1 MAWRERPA
9 ALWWGLATF
18 ALIVVPLLLLA
29 GSLSFLGPQLV
40 PTPLF
45 RVLIVGLWFWAGVTE
60 VESEFPSFAGTLL
73 SLTMD
78 YPLGVF
84 FDSPNATTGPAG
96 VALDFLRPQ
105 PTTGTALLSLA
116 LILGLLGANGAGKTT
131 LMRLLTG
138 LIRPDSGRIT
148 IGGHDMTTAD
158 GRLAVQRV
166 LGYLPQDL
174 GVYPDL
180 TARQFLDY
188 VALLK
193 GLDDRPYRR
202 RRVGELL
209 ELVNIA
215 DAGDRKLR
223 GYSGGMRRR
232 VGIAQA
238 LLNDPEL
245 LIVDEPTSGLDP
257 EERIRFRTLLSQLAE
272 RRTVLLSTHIVDDV
286 AQTCTELAVLGRG
299 KLIYRGTVRDLTA
312 RATGSVWSLVTSGPV
327 PPVGT
332 VVAALPHDG
341 ATRYRIV
348 AATRPAADAEPV
360 APTLEDGYVALAQQH
375 RLTAA
380 ETTA

>member
-1 MAWRERPA
+1 MRLDIVRVTKTFRGKVR
-9 ALWWGLATF
+9 ALE
-18 ALIVVPLLLLA
+18 
-29 GSLSFLGPQLV
+29 
-40 PTPLF
+40 
-45 RVLIVGLWFWAGVTE
+45 E
-60 VESEFPSFAGTLL
+60 V
-73 SLTMD
+73 SLTV
-78 YPLGVF
+78 PG
-84 FDSPNATTGPAG
+84 G
-96 VALDFLRPQ
+96 
-105 PTTGTALLSLA
+105 
-116 LILGLLGANGAGKTT
+116 ILGLLGANGAGKTT

-138 LIRPDSGRIT
+138 LIRPNSGQIT
-148 IGGHDMTTAD
+148 IGDHDMATAD

-215 DAGDRKLR
+215 DAADRKLR

-257 EERIRFRTLLSQLAE
+257 EKRIRFRTMLSQLAE

-299 KLIYRGTVRDLTA
+299 RLIYRGTVSDLTA
-312 RATGSVWSLVTSGPV
+312 RANGNVWSLVSSSPAPT
-327 PPVGT
+327 VGT
-332 VVAALPHDG
+332 VVSALPHDG

-348 AATRPAADAEPV
+348 AATRPSTDAQPIV
-360 APTLEDGYVALAQQH
+360 PTLEDGYVLLAQQH
-375 RLTAA
+375 SLTAA
-380 ETTA
+380 ESAA

>member
-1 MAWRERPA
+1 MRLDTVRVSKTFRGKVR
-9 ALWWGLATF
+9 ALED
-18 ALIVVPLLLLA
+18 V
-29 GSLSFLGPQLV
+29 
-40 PTPLF
+40 
-45 RVLIVGLWFWAGVTE
+45 
-60 VESEFPSFAGTLL
+60 
-73 SLTMD
+73 SLTV
-78 YPLGVF
+78 PG
-84 FDSPNATTGPAG
+84 G
-96 VALDFLRPQ
+96 
-105 PTTGTALLSLA
+105 
-116 LILGLLGANGAGKTT
+116 ILGLLGANGAGKTT

-148 IGGHDMTTAD
+148 IGGHDMATAD

-180 TARQFLDY
+180 TGRQFLDY

-193 GLDDRPYRR
+193 GLDDRPHRR

-299 KLIYRGTVRDLTA
+299 RLIYRGTVRDLTA
-312 RATGSVWSLVTSGPV
+312 RATGHVWSLVTSGQV
-327 PPVGT
+327 PAVGT

>member
-1 MAWRERPA
+1 MW
-9 ALWWGLATF
+9 ALVWA
-18 ALIVVPLLLLA
+18 
-29 GSLSFLGPQLV
+29 
-40 PTPLF
+40 
-45 RVLIVGLWFWAGVTE
+45 RV
-60 VESEFPSFAGTLL
+60 
-73 SLTMD
+73 SLTV
-78 YPLGVF
+78 PG
-84 FDSPNATTGPAG
+84 G
-96 VALDFLRPQ
+96 
-105 PTTGTALLSLA
+105 
-116 LILGLLGANGAGKTT
+116 ILGLLGANGAGKTT

-138 LIRPDSGRIT
+138 LIRPDSGRIAV
-148 IGGHDMTTAD
+148 GGHDMATTD

-209 ELVNIA
+209 ELVNVA
-215 DAGDRKLR
+215 DAADRKLR
-223 GYSGGMRRR
+223 GFSGGMRRR

-257 EERIRFRTLLSQLAE
+257 EERIRFRTLLSRLAE

-286 AQTCTELAVLGRG
+286 AQTCTELAVLGKGR
-299 KLIYRGTVRDLTA
+299 LIYRGTVGELTA
-312 RATGSVWSLVTSGPV
+312 LASGHVWSVVTAGGQA

-341 ATRYRIV
+341 GTRYRIV
-348 AATRPAADAEPV
+348 APTRPAPGAEPV